1 MMFKRE
7 RRKEGKVLSPSG
19 AEQPSPSDAEFY
31 RLHDAFFAALAKLP
45 EDWRE
50 VAEGKA
56 ELPATWDEARAQ
68 LGDAFAGGQNEAE
81 AVRDFQAEWL
91 RDQALITSDSV
102 LDAVRLARG
111 TITHVGGGAARAVL
125 DDLQRQAHEHA
136 EASVE
141 PKAGVGDDVPR
152 RGNLQ

>member
-68 LGDAFAGGQNEAE
+68 LGDAFAGVAE
-81 AVRDFQAEWL
+81 AGLSFACK
-91 RDQALITSDSV
+91 IDS
-102 LDAVRLARG
+102 
-111 TITHVGGGAARAVL
+111 
-125 DDLQRQAHEHA
+125 
-136 EASVE
+136 
-141 PKAGVGDDVPR
+141 
-152 RGNLQ
+152 